1 MIISRFTSLLKI
13 TTQLLSFAS
22 LSMLSINALAQGE
35 NPFIGTWDIDLQRSN
50 FGSAPAPASM
60 ARTYYD
66 HGDGSYS
73 YIVVTTDSNGVVN
86 ASSAHYTYEGE
97 THPIANFNQQVRATI
112 SYNRI
117 NSTTVEYTV
126 YIDGEVAQIGAKFI
140 SPNYQQLTI
149 AIQTPNSDMEDQIL
163 IFNRRNS

>member
-1 MIISRFTSLLKI
+1 MHTKFKQILAIFSL
-13 TTQLLSFAS
+13 TLLSTTIFAQS
-22 LSMLSINALAQGE
+22 E

-50 FGSAPAPASM
+50 FGSAAEPAAM

-73 YIVVTTDSNGVVN
+73 YILVTTNAEGVVN
-86 ASSAHYTYEGE
+86 ASSAHYSYSGE
-97 THPIANFNQQVRATI
+97 THPIANFDQNVRATI

-117 NSTTVEYTV
+117 NDTTVEYTV
-126 YIDGEVAQIGAKFI
+126 YVDGEVTQIGAKFI

-149 AIQTPNSDMEDQIL
+149 AIQTPNSNQEDQIL
-163 IFNRRNS
+163 IFNRRSD

>member
-1 MIISRFTSLLKI
+1 MKNNLKNLLVVFALSLFSI
-13 TTQLLSFAS
+13 TAFAQS
-22 LSMLSINALAQGE
+22 E

-73 YIVVTTDSNGVVN
+73 YIVVTTNADGVVN
-86 ASSAHYTYEGE
+86 ASSAHYTYGGE
-97 THPIANFNQQVRATI
+97 EHPIANFNQQVRGTI
-112 SYNRI
+112 SYHRI
-117 NSTTVEYTV
+117 NDTTVEYTV
-126 YIDGEVAQIGAKFI
+126 YVDGEVAQIGAKFI

-149 AIQTPNSDMEDQIL
+149 AIQTPNSDQEDQIL
-163 IFNRRNS
+163 VFNKRS